1 MNAMKSK
8 NLKIGDTIIVYRKKG
23 DIIRKGPRNIK
34 YGSDIMEIIGMNGY
48 LLHLDS
54 TSVRKSSIWCS
65 WDFNP
70 DN

>member
-8 NLKIGDTIIVYRKKG
+8 DLKIGDTIIVYRKKG
-23 DIIRKGPRNIK
+23 DKGPRNIK
-34 YGSDIMEIIGMNGY
+34 NGSDIMEIIGMNGY
-48 LLHLDS
+48 VFILDT